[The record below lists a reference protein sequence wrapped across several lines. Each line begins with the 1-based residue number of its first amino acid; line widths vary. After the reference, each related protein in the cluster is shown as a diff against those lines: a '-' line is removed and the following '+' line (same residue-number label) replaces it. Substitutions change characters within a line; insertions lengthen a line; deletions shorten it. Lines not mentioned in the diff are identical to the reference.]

1 MERGQ
6 MIKRKA
12 LPSDQSK
19 MYVYVQDSI
28 DKWKREFPLEMAKK
42 KVRNNINS
50 STEFQRLYMNEKRNI
65 TDSKRGVPKNE

>member
-19 MYVYVQDSI
+19 MYVYVQDRI
-28 DKWKREFPLEMAKK
+28 DKWKREFPLEMARKK
-42 KVRNNINS
+42 
-50 STEFQRLYMNEKRNI
+50 LGI
-65 TDSKRGVPKNE
+65 TSIHQLSFNDFI